1 MSSVIPKQIGHIK
14 VALCSNNLTHVDA
27 NFSFAR
33 QLVIYDVSYDEI
45 TFLDVGKF
53 GVVERRSRAAL
64 QAEQQVPGSGR
75 NGGCCM
81 AALGGSEVD
90 QLPGRV
96 EAVTGCSVLFSYLLN
111 DLAAVRLRDAHVFPV
126 KLESPREIDQ
136 VLGSLQWRMN
146 HNPPLWLR
154 RALGYGTAD
163 PSYRVAL

>member
-1 MSSVIPKQIGHIK
+1 MSSVISKPIGHIK
-14 VALCSNNLTHVDA
+14 VALCTNNLTHVDA

-53 GVVERRSRAAL
+53 ASAERRSRAAR
-64 QAEQQVPGSGR
+64 QAEQQPPGSGR

-90 QLPGRV
+90 QLPARV
-96 EAVTGCSVLFSYLLN
+96 AAVEGCSVLFSFMLN

-136 VLGSLQWRMN
+136 VLGSLQWMMN

-154 RALGYGTAD
+154 RALGYGIAD
-163 PSYRVAL
+163 SGYRVAL